1 MKEIFPL
8 VPGFSVAL
16 ARLPDTLGA
25 YADLVSSLE
34 RGTLSQRSRLEISLI
49 VANRVRCDYC
59 RWVMERLAANEGMR
73 EEDIFFAGLGISRGR
88 REAAIAR
95 LAQLM
100 VAGSPLDPTAAARA
114 PQARMFTQTELAEI
128 VAQVALSVLTC
139 TVLQSVAP
147 QTVAARREASS

>member
-1 MKEIFPL
+1 MKEIVSL

-16 ARLPDTLGA
+16 ARLPGTLGA
-25 YADLVSSLE
+25 YADLVASLE
-34 RGTLSQRSRLEISLI
+34 RGTLSKRSRLEIGLI

-59 RWVMERLAANEGMR
+59 RWVMERIASNEGMR
-73 EEDIFFAGLGISRGR
+73 EEDIFFAGMGISRGR
-88 REAAIAR
+88 REAAIAK
-95 LAQLM
+95 LAQTM
-100 VAGSPLDPTAAARA
+100 VAGTPLDPSAAANA

-147 QTVAARREASS
+147 QPVAARKEA